1 MIRLSFGLL
10 KRLLEELSKSVTH
23 LLVRQKQITVGMPSK
38 NEEAITTPKTKEE
51 LHEIF
56 KRAYSNDANS
66 YALSQVKMYPF
77 LFKSLPSVNTYSRS
91 DLRDLALLRCEFKSP
106 ENQNSTICI
115 TQ

>member
-38 NEEAITTPKTKEE
+38 NEEAITTPKTNEE

-56 KRAYSNDANS
+56 KRAYSDDANS
-66 YALSQVKMYPF
+66 YTLSQVFSF
-77 LFKSLPSVNTYSRS
+77 LKVFPPRNEDK
-91 DLRDLALLRCEFKSP
+91 A
-106 ENQNSTICI
+106 
-115 TQ
+115 